1 MVCLL
6 PGKCSTIVEFIIFEG
21 VFNQKMVIQGESKSL
36 KGMRKNRKVLKLINF
51 RSVLIESKTIGVDKL
66 ERKRE
71 WKDESI
77 SESEMIRINILDK
90 I

>member
-1 MVCLL
+1 
-6 PGKCSTIVEFIIFEG
+6 
-21 VFNQKMVIQGESKSL
+21 
-36 KGMRKNRKVLKLINF
+36 MRKNRKVLKLINF
-51 RSVLIESKTIGVDKL
+51 WSVLIESKTIGVDKL